1 MNGTILPIV
10 LPVFVV
16 ITMGFCL
23 KKTGL
28 VKREFMYDLNRLIYY
43 IALPSLLFHKV
54 ATASFSSSF
63 NPKLLAVMV
72 IATVGCC
79 LVSYIYAS
87 VRGYS
92 PEVIGAFCQ
101 GSFRGN
107 LAYIGLALIYQAY
120 GESGLAI
127 GGILLGF
134 LVPLLN
140 LLSILAL
147 VMAQKDHFEDL
158 GFKFYLKQVL
168 YNPLI
173 IASLLG
179 ILWSFLGWSMPVIV
193 DRSLAIITGMA
204 LPLALISIGA
214 SFSFKKLR
222 GDLGVACLATMN
234 KIVFMP
240 IVTAVLLL
248 IFGVDGQEFA
258 IGVLFAATPV
268 AAAAYIMAQQLH
280 SDSELSGAIIA
291 LSTLCSLGT
300 YTVTLFILQYYNLL

>member
-1 MNGTILPIV
+1 MNAEILPIV

-28 VKREFMYDLNRLIYY
+28 VPRAFMNDLNRLIYY
-43 IALPSLLFHKV
+43 IALPSLLFHKI
-54 ATASFSSSF
+54 ATANFLSSF
-63 NPKLLAVMV
+63 NPKLLAAMV
-72 IATVGCC
+72 VSTVGCC
-79 LVSYIYAS
+79 LLSYLYGV

-92 PEVIGAFCQ
+92 ASLKGAFCQ

-107 LAYIGLALIYQAY
+107 LAYVGLAIVFQAF
-120 GESGLAI
+120 GEAGFAI

-134 LVPLLN
+134 MVPLLN

-147 VMAQKDHFEDL
+147 VFAQKNRFENIGL
-158 GFKFYLKQVL
+158 SFYIRQVL

-173 IASLLG
+173 IASLAG
-179 ILWSFLGWSMPVIV
+179 IIWSFIGWPIPVIL
-193 DRSLAIITGMA
+193 DRSLAIVTGMA

-222 GDLGVACLATMN
+222 GDLGVALLATCN
-234 KIVFMP
+234 KIILMP
-240 IVTAVLLL
+240 IATGLLLL
-248 IFGVDGQEFA
+248 IFGVRGQEFA
-258 IGVLFAATPV
+258 IGVLLAGTPV
-268 AAAAYIMAQQLH
+268 AAAAYIMAQQLY
-280 SDSELSGAIIA
+280 SDAELSGAIIA

-300 YTVTLFILQYYNLL
+300 YTLTLYILHYFSFL